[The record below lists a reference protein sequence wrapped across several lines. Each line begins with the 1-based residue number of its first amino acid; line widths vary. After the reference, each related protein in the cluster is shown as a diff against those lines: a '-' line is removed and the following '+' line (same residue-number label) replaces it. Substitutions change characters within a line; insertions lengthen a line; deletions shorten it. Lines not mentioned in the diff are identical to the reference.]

1 MDAFDEAR
9 KVAVNAAAVKAA
21 AELATADPIGWVL
34 VTPSKSEADNLEQ
47 EAKRLKEAAKDKV
60 LLETIPRM
68 SDRLA
73 QLEATVTSLSD
84 RMAKQDDFMVCQAEI
99 ASARDANIQRLLL
112 RFATIEKGSRVCIEG
127 LVKAH
132 EMNGRTG
139 VCTAFSQE
147 SGRWTVDVFADGARP
162 ACPGDSGLL

>member
-1 MDAFDEAR
+1 
-9 KVAVNAAAVKAA
+9 
-21 AELATADPIGWVL
+21 
-34 VTPSKSEADNLEQ
+34 
-47 EAKRLKEAAKDKV
+47 
-60 LLETIPRM
+60 
-68 SDRLA
+68 
-73 QLEATVTSLSD
+73 
-84 RMAKQDDFMVCQAEI
+84 MVCQAEI

-147 SGRWTVDVFADGARP
+147 SGRWTVDVFADGAKP
-162 ACPGDSGLL
+162 ACPGGTFREGNLRLIGILGAVESGLEVRNGLQLLMEEQERARREKAQRLRRQLEAEEAGDEKMATLQKGSQSSQPLETLRRMAPENNPVK